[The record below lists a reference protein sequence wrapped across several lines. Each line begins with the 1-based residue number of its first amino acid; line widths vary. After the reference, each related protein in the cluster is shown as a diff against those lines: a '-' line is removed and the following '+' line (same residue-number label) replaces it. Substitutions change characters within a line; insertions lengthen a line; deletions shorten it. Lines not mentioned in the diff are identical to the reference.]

1 MELILSKL
9 ILSKRPRWPIDDAT
23 LELNDNE
30 MKLLEKDVEL
40 ISLKRPIDTAMPP
53 PITIT
58 TSLRSRLL
66 PCRTDDINVFIN
78 HSGFSNMYRNTI
90 TITEM
95 VRLQLCRPSTVMSM
109 NSIRALRGKTTSNAN
124 VFPVK
129 HKTSTNTNVF
139 VKFKFLNRNMNID
152 VFNVVFKTI
161 LTNNAMKL
169 MENED
174 VEPFSH
180 FDVVFKTI
188 LTDNAEDVVF
198 KTILKD
204 VLVDNFVN
212 TKVNTS
218 KRPISISPILNVKI

>member
-1 MELILSKL
+1 MLIKDLVINFVKDLVNDL
-9 ILSKRPRWPIDDAT
+9 ISLPDP
-23 LELNDNE
+23 
-30 MKLLEKDVEL
+30 MEKDVEL
-40 ISLKRPIDTAMPP
+40 FCGYLYPLFETQVWTGSDVVALFQIVFINHSDPNNGRSCQSSRLIFLSLKRPIDTAMPP

-58 TSLRSRLL
+58 TSLRSRL
-66 PCRTDDINVFIN
+66 R
-78 HSGFSNMYRNTI
+78 
-90 TITEM
+90 
-95 VRLQLCRPSTVMSM
+95 
-109 NSIRALRGKTTSNAN
+109 
-124 VFPVK
+124 PVK
-129 HKTSTNTNVF
+129 HKTSTNTKFF

-152 VFNVVFKTI
+152 FFIVVFKTI

-169 MENED
+169 MESED

-204 VLVDNFVN
+204 VLVDDFVN

-218 KRPISISPILNVKI
+218 KRPISISPAGRPVGFRTTC